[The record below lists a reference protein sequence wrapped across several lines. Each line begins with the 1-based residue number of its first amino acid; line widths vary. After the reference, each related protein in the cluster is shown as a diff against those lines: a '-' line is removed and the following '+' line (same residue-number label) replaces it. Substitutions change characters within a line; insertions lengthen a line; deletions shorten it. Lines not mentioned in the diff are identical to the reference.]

1 MLYSICR
8 YIENL
13 NNTVD
18 YGVYHEVQVYLLK
31 PGSLIKV
38 KNFEQKSKSIFKSA
52 VRKYGENRENLNSI
66 NNTISIMV
74 KLGKKW
80 LRVVKT
86 KKLVKLILR

>member
-1 MLYSICR
+1 M
-8 YIENL
+8 
-13 NNTVD
+13 
-18 YGVYHEVQVYLLK
+18 QVYLLK

-86 KKLVKLILR
+86 KKLIKLILRQSKSVAKHFEALMQSSNSPYVKF